1 MPVDKIKVLIVRG
14 IIQMIEDPLDILL
27 LTA

>member
-1 MPVDKIKVLIVRG
+1 MPVDKIKVLIVCG

>member
-14 IIQMIEDPLDILL
+14 IIQMIEDLLDILL